1 MKDSFYSSFENK
13 HRGSRESIKERLNA
27 YMPFIEPL
35 KDIYPGETILD
46 LGCGRGEWLEMMQ
59 SIGFDGMGIDHDEA
73 MLSYCRDLGLN
84 VKTGDIISFL
94 ESMADESV
102 AIVSSFHLVEHI
114 GFYNVKRLVE
124 EFFRIL
130 KPGGLLIM
138 ETPNPENIIVS
149 TNNFY
154 LDPTHVAPIPSALLS
169 FLVEYEGFERNKI
182 LRLQEDKS
190 LSSKEDI
197 QIIDILGGVSPDYSV
212 VAQKQGELT
221 TLSLL
226 DAAFDANSNYGV
238 GLQELSTQY
247 HQKINKLLMIRD
259 EKISNLDDAVERLN
273 LLVQKEN
280 TELKANLSDVYAS
293 TSWELTA
300 PLRATSRGVKLCIK
314 SVTKSDFNNCLSG
327 VKTDINRKFIFFAKR
342 LINILNS
349 KPKLKGMM
357 LKMINKIGFYGYVK
371 KVLDELNRQG
381 VCNSQKSFSD
391 SESQLSPKASAIYKV
406 LKKKKSSDGARK
418 H

>member
-1 MKDSFYSSFENK
+1 MKDGFYSSFENK

-35 KDIYPGETILD
+35 NDIYPGKIILD
-46 LGCGRGEWLEMMQ
+46 LGCGRGEWLEIMQ
-59 SIGFDGMGIDHDEA
+59 SIGFKAMGIDHDEG
-73 MLSYCRDLGLN
+73 MFSYCHDLGLN
-84 VKTGDIISFL
+84 IKTGDVISFL

-114 GFYNVKRLVE
+114 GFYNVKRLIE
-124 EFFRIL
+124 ESFRIL

-154 LDPTHVAPIPSALLS
+154 LDPTHIAPIPSALLS
-169 FLVEYEGFERNKI
+169 FLVENEGFERNKI

-190 LSSKEDI
+190 LISKEDI

-212 VAQKQGELT
+212 VAQKQGNIAVI
-221 TLSLL
+221 SLL
-226 DAAFDANSNYGV
+226 DAAFGANSNYGI

-247 HQKINKLLMIRD
+247 HQKINKLLTIRD
-259 EKISNLDDAVERLN
+259 EKISNLDDAIERLN
-273 LLVQKEN
+273 FLVKKEN

-293 TSWELTA
+293 TSWKLTA
-300 PLRATSRGVKLCIK
+300 PLRAISRGIKLCVK
-314 SVTKSDFNNCLSG
+314 SVTKDDFNNCLSG
-327 VKTDINRKFIFFAKR
+327 VKTDINRKLVVFAKR
-342 LINILNS
+342 SINVLNS
-349 KPKLKGMM
+349 KPKLKGIM
-357 LKMINKIGFYGYVK
+357 LKMINKIGFYSYAK
-371 KVLDELNRQG
+371 KVLDKVNKQWG
-381 VCNSQKSFSD
+381 AYNSQKTFSG
-391 SESQLSPKASAIYKV
+391 SESQLPPKASALYKA
-406 LKKKKSSDGARK
+406 LQKSSDGARK

>member
-1 MKDSFYSSFENK
+1 MKDSFYSCFENK
-13 HRGSRESIKERLNA
+13 HRGSRELIKKRLNT
-27 YMPFIEPL
+27 YMPFIEIL
-35 KDIYPGETILD
+35 KDIYPGNTILD

-59 SIGFDGMGIDHDEA
+59 SIGFNCIGIDHDEVKIA
-73 MLSYCRDLGLN
+73 YCRDLGLN
-84 VKTGDIISFL
+84 VKIGDVISFL
-94 ESMADESV
+94 ESITAESV

-114 GFYNVKRLVE
+114 RFHNVKRLVKE
-124 EFFRIL
+124 SLRIL
-130 KPGGLLIM
+130 KPGGVLIM

-169 FLVEYEGFERNKI
+169 FLVEHEGFERNKI

-212 VAQKQGELT
+212 VAQKQGEIT

-226 DAAFDANSNYGV
+226 DAAFAANSSYGL

-247 HQKINKLLMIRD
+247 NQKINKLLTIRD
-259 EKISNLDDAVERLN
+259 EKISYLDNAIESLK
-273 LLVQKEN
+273 LMVQKEN
-280 TELKANLSDVYAS
+280 TELKANLSDVYCS
-293 TSWELTA
+293 TSWKLTA
-300 PLRATSRGVKLCIK
+300 PFRAIYRVVKLPINSIRK
-314 SVTKSDFNNCLSG
+314 SEFFNCFSGAKTDFNRNL
-327 VKTDINRKFIFFAKR
+327 IFFVKR

-349 KPKLKGMM
+349 KPKLKIII
-357 LKMINKIGFYGYVK
+357 LKIINKIGLYIYTK
-371 KVLDELNRQG
+371 KVLEKLNRNR
-381 VCNSQKSFSD
+381 VYNSQKIFSEPE
-391 SESQLSPKASAIYKV
+391 SELSPKASSIYKA
-406 LKKKKSSDGARK
+406 LKKKKSSDSASK

>member
-27 YMPFIEPL
+27 YMPFVEPL

-59 SIGFDGMGIDHDEA
+59 SIGFDGMGIDHDEG

-84 VKTGDIISFL
+84 VKTGDVISFL

-124 EFFRIL
+124 ESFRIL

-154 LDPTHVAPIPSALLS
+154 LDPMHVAPIPSALLS
-169 FLVEYEGFERNKI
+169 FLVEHEGFERNKI

-190 LSSKEDI
+190 LSYKEDI
-197 QIIDILGGVSPDYSV
+197 QIIDILGGASPDYSV

-247 HQKINKLLMIRD
+247 HQKINKLLTIRD
-259 EKISNLDDAVERLN
+259 DKISNLDDAVERLN

-293 TSWELTA
+293 TSWKLTA
-300 PLRATSRGVKLCIK
+300 PLRAISWGVKLCIK
-314 SVTKSDFNNCLSG
+314 SVTKSDFNSCLSG
-327 VKTDINRKFIFFAKR
+327 VKTDINRKLIFFVKR
-342 LINILNS
+342 LINTLNS

-371 KVLDELNRQG
+371 KVLDKLNRQG
-381 VCNSQKSFSD
+381 AYNSQKSFSG
-391 SESQLSPKASAIYKV
+391 SESQLSPKASAIYKA